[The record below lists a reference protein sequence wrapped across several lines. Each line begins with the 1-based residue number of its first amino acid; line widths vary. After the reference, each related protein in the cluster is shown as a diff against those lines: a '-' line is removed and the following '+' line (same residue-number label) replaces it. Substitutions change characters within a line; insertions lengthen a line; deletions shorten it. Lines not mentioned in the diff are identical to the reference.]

1 VTTKKKRRKSGYRSP
16 SRAPA
21 TATKAK
27 AAEPRRGLLSGL
39 FGNATPASMSIM
51 PRYRESLGR
60 GFFLAGSMPALV
72 LLPFAWTLVTW
83 LVLQASGYIGVP
95 LLLAQSV
102 AIAPMSVNS
111 DFQAALVTFGQPAG
125 LYAML
130 PFLLV
135 RALLIS
141 VLAGLIVEGFE
152 RGTVS
157 LDGVRRGIRA
167 FPVVLSG
174 VVLCLLSVIVLVY
187 ASVLGPALGLLLQV
201 LVPAA
206 ALWVLGFVPFV
217 AVDEGGTLPV
227 TLMRSY
233 YGARTPGGRQF
244 LFGMLYLLL
253 LTILQAFTPGAE
265 TTANPSLAAWA
276 FFLAIDYVHV
286 AFFAAFG
293 YRWLV
298 IAPAVSAPIPASG
311 RRAR

>member
-1 VTTKKKRRKSGYRSP
+1 
-16 SRAPA
+16 
-21 TATKAK
+21 
-27 AAEPRRGLLSGL
+27 
-39 FGNATPASMSIM
+39 MSIM
-51 PRYRESLGR
+51 PRYRESLRR
-60 GFFLAGSMPALV
+60 GFLLAGSTPALV

-83 LVLQASGYIGVP
+83 LVLQVSGYIGIP

-130 PFLLV
+130 PFLLM
-135 RALLIS
+135 RAVVIS

-152 RGTVS
+152 RGAVS

-174 VVLCLLSVIVLVY
+174 VVLSLVAVILPMN
-187 ASVLGPALGLLLQV
+187 ASVLGPAVGLLVQV

-206 ALWVLGFVPFV
+206 ALWILGFVPFV
-217 AVDEGGTLPV
+217 AVDERRPLPV
-227 TLMRSY
+227 ALTRSY

-244 LFGMLYLLL
+244 LFCMLYLLL

-265 TTANPSLAAWA
+265 TTANPSLATWA
-276 FFLAIDYVHV
+276 FILAIDYVHV
-286 AFFAAFG
+286 AFFAAYG

-298 IAPAVSAPIPASG
+298 IAPAVSAPAAG